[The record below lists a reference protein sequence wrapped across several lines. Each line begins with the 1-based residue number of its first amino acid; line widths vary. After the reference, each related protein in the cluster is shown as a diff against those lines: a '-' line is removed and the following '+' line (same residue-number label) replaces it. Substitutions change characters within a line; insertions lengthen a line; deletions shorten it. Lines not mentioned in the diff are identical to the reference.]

1 VAGFGAHAPA
11 RPFFSREVKSMS
23 GFLLPQIRFVIKG
36 DFGNDIVSEM
46 EDRNRAV
53 LATLLDYLRRKELN
67 YVAEVKTVD
76 GGKTQRN
83 VQITV
88 QPEETIYDDVLPER
102 VPSIVDDHLLVE
114 GENVPV

>member
-1 VAGFGAHAPA
+1 
-11 RPFFSREVKSMS
+11 MS

-36 DFGNDIVSEM
+36 DFGNDMVSEM
-46 EDRNRAV
+46 EEHNRAV

-67 YVAEVKTVD
+67 NLAEVKTVD

-88 QPEETIYDDVLPER
+88 QPDEIIYDDVIPER

-114 GENVPV
+114 EENVPI